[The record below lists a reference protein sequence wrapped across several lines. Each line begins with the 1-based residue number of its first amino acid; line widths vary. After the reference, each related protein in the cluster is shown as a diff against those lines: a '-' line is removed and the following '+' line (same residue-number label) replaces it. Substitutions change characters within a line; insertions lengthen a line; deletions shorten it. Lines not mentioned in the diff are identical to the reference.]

1 MIKRVLTR
9 AMSTKAS
16 PYKSKVTAVE
26 PLQQGKW
33 IQTRRID
40 YNDPNGKPKQWEM
53 AVRTTRSE
61 TTNVDAVS
69 IVSVLHHENKAKELV
84 LVKQFRPPCE
94 KVLIEMPAGLVDP
107 KESIETTA
115 VRELLEETG
124 YHGTFRKQSLIMFS
138 DPGLTN
144 ANMVLAH
151 VDSDLKDP
159 KNQNPVPQ
167 LEDNEFIETFT
178 LPLDNLLEEMEKVCQ
193 KEGCSVDARLYH
205 FAKGIELARSF
216 QL

>member
-1 MIKRVLTR
+1 
-9 AMSTKAS
+9 
-16 PYKSKVTAVE
+16 
-26 PLQQGKW
+26 
-33 IQTRRID
+33 
-40 YNDPNGKPKQWEM
+40 
-53 AVRTTRSE
+53 
-61 TTNVDAVS
+61 
-69 IVSVLHHENKAKELV
+69 
-84 LVKQFRPPCE
+84 
-94 KVLIEMPAGLVDP
+94 
-107 KESIETTA
+107 
-115 VRELLEETG
+115 
-124 YHGTFRKQSLIMFS
+124 MFS

-151 VDSDLKDP
+151 VDIDLKDP

-167 LEDNEFIETFT
+167 LEENEFIETFT